1 MEEANSQAKTYPVVP
16 DVPEVMEE
24 IRLLAQHLRSMG
36 YRNSQVVS
44 MIKSCAGNKNLN
56 DLSGQELKKLADFL
70 ATQVEFGLKCLHVT
84 RKVE

>member
-1 MEEANSQAKTYPVVP
+1 MEDANNQAKTYPVCH
-16 DVPEVMEE
+16 EVMEE
-24 IRLLAQHLRSMG
+24 IRLMAQRLGAMG
-36 YRNSQVVS
+36 YRNSQVMS

-70 ATQVEFGLKCLHVT
+70 ANQVEFGLKCLHVT